1 MHEDGLL
8 VEDAQFLRQFLVS
21 DLYAPIGHKPGH
33 ARQAPSPAPDAAAAS
48 QTTQTNSVPTLV
60 PPAQPVQ
67 PAAQLAANPLP
78 PAPTPVKTPSP
89 APVVVPV
96 AALPQSQIP
105 SYGENAA
112 RMLVLVIEPNHDF
125 LASADLELLLKI
137 LSSIKRTATDIALV
151 NLGRVGMLPWAA
163 LNKQFGPVQV
173 LTFGMP
179 KTGYPALA
187 LSQRYAVTSMG
198 AFKTLHADP
207 ISAMQG
213 NDTLKRALWNGLKGL

>member
-33 ARQAPSPAPDAAAAS
+33 ARQAPSPAPDAEVAP
-48 QTTQTNSVPTLV
+48 QTTQYSQVLTPV

-67 PAAQLAANPLP
+67 PAAQPTA
-78 PAPTPVKTPSP
+78 PAPSPVKQPSP

-96 AALPQSQIP
+96 AAMPQTQIP
-105 SYGENAA
+105 FFGDNAA

-125 LASADLELLLKI
+125 LAPEDLELLLKI
-137 LSSIKRTATDIALV
+137 LSSIKRSATDIALV

-207 ISAMQG
+207 ISTMQG